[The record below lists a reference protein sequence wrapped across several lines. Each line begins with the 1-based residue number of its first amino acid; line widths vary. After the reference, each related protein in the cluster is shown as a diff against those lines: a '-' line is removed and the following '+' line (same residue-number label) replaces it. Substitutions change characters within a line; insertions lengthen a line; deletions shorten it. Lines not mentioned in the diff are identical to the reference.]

1 MNDSNK
7 PDRLHLVDLLIEG
20 NEDLSVRRWTGP
32 SPHEGRPIV
41 VGAEERCTAEPIPVL
56 IAGDEDLTVR
66 PWGRSTAA
74 RNAAEEASSLPWP
87 DAEGT
92 VPGEGVPQSIHVE
105 TIGGVTV
112 VSFSGGVGAE
122 GLLEAADR
130 LDRLIDDPAHR
141 RLLLNLSHVPF
152 LASAALARL
161 IKLRKKAHTH
171 RGELR
176 LCCVHPDLMEVFR
189 ISRVDRV
196 FRIYDDE
203 PSARAAW
210 GQE

>member
-7 PDRLHLVDLLIEG
+7 PDRLHLIDLLVEG

-32 SPHEGRPIV
+32 SPYEGRPIV
-41 VGAEERCTAEPIPVL
+41 GAEERFTADPIHVV
-56 IAGDEDLTVR
+56 IVNDEDLTVR

-74 RNAAEEASSLPWP
+74 RNVAEEASSLPQP

-92 VPGEGVPQSIHVE
+92 VPREGLPQNFHVE
-105 TIGGVTV
+105 TVEGITV
-112 VSFSGGVGAE
+112 VSFSDGVGAE

-130 LDRLIDDPAHR
+130 LDRLVDDPAHR

-161 IKLRKKAHTH
+161 ITLRKKAHTL
-171 RGELR
+171 RGELIV
-176 LCCVHPDLMEVFR
+176 CCVHPDLMEVFR
-189 ISRVDRV
+189 ISRVDHV
-196 FRIYDDE
+196 FPIYDDE
-203 PSARAAW
+203 PSALAAW